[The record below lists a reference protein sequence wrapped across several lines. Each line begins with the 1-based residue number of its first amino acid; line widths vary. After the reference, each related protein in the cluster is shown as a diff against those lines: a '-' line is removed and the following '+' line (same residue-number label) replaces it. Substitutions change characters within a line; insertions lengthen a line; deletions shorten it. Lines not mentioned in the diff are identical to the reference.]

1 MTETVTVP
9 RAEYEHLCALE
20 EEMADFEA
28 SAAVEVQF
36 VSGKEELVS
45 ASLADRLVDGAPPL
59 RESGASIAVSH
70 NPPLPG
76 PPG

>member
-1 MTETVTVP
+1 MTETVTIP
-9 RAEYEHLCALE
+9 RAECERLYGAAL
-20 EEMADFEA
+20 
-28 SAAVEVQF
+28 AVEVWIAA
-36 VSGKEELVS
+36 GKEEFVPVS
-45 ASLADRLVDGAPPL
+45 VADRLVDGAPPL